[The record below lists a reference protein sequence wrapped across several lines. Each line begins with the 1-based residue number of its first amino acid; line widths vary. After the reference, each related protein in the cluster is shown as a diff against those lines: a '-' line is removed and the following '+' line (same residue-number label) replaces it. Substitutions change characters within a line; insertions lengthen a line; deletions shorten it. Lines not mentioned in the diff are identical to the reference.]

1 MASAFQSI
9 HSHSKMV
16 CYTQNHPFYSRTH
29 HLNENKK
36 LLYAHTAN
44 TFKKIQILTSR
55 RDKFIREH
63 KLLWLKKNLK
73 KKIWL
78 NNLFAGFYIYCVCG
92 ECESGGDRVCVCVC
106 VHVCIERAFFQGM
119 EYGSAHFPQL
129 GGDYNVLC

>member
-73 KKIWL
+73 KKSGSTICL
-78 NNLFAGFYIYCVCG
+78 QVSTYIVYVVSVKAGETEYV
-92 ECESGGDRVCVCVC
+92 SVCVCMC
-106 VHVCIERAFFQGM
+106 V
-119 EYGSAHFPQL
+119 
-129 GGDYNVLC
+129 